1 MRNISFLKI
10 IVIIFFVFII
20 FSDFST
26 IKKKITIFLNKV
38 KKKKTGKKGF
48 EPLFLVL
55 ETNVLTRLNYFPKKN
70 IND

>member
-38 KKKKTGKKGF
+38 KKKKNRKKG
-48 EPLFLVL
+48 
-55 ETNVLTRLNYFPKKN
+55 
-70 IND
+70 I

>member
-20 FSDFST
+20 FSDFSS
-26 IKKKITIFLNKV
+26 IKKKIKIFLNKV
-38 KKKKTGKKGF
+38 KKKTGKKGF